1 MKLQTA
7 QINTRVKRK
16 SKSARTRNTR
26 SFSFGTFVKFVFPL
40 TVIFGLAAAMTLF
53 NSETEKLS
61 RRTSKLQADIHALDR
76 DIANLNIQHEKF
88 KGRFILTQV
97 ANFKLKLKSPKPG
110 QIKKLNV
117 RKVASVKRNADPE
130 TLLISQR

>member
-1 MKLQTA
+1 MNLQTA
-7 QINTRVKRK
+7 QIKTRVKRK
-16 SKSARTRNTR
+16 SNSVRTRNSR

-53 NSETEKLS
+53 NSETEKLN
-61 RRTSKLQADIHALDR
+61 RRTSKLKADIHAFDR
-76 DIANLNIQHEKF
+76 DIANLNIKHEKF
-88 KGRFILTQV
+88 KGRFILRQV

-110 QIKKLNV
+110 QIKKLDV
-117 RKVASVKRNADPE
+117 RKAVSVKRKVDPE